1 MRKAGRGVPGLVG
14 EHIRRINVNLT
25 CEVFED
31 VIVVHAPEEVAG
43 EQAGV
48 FEGYVAALEQRKVVL
63 DLDGTELLDSRGLS
77 VLLDLH
83 DQLRQQNGEIKIA
96 VTNGTN
102 RKILEITRIDHQLEV
117 FESVVDAV
125 RSFHG

>member
-1 MRKAGRGVPGLVG
+1 M
-14 EHIRRINVNLT
+14 NLA

-43 EQAGV
+43 DQADTFG
-48 FEGYVAALEQRKVVL
+48 GCVAGLEQRKVVL

-83 DQLRQQNGEIKIA
+83 DQLRQQEGELKIA

>member
-1 MRKAGRGVPGLVG
+1 M
-14 EHIRRINVNLT
+14 NLAH
-25 CEVFED
+25 EVFED
-31 VIVVHAPEEVAG
+31 VIVVHAPEEIAGDQADTFEGCVAG
-43 EQAGV
+43 
-48 FEGYVAALEQRKVVL
+48 LEQRKVVL

-83 DQLRQQNGEIKIA
+83 DQLRRQEGEIKIA
-96 VTNGTN
+96 VTNSTN